1 VALYFNFC
9 GFKSYGNFEAT
20 IRVQPMSVPE
30 ETPQTGLTG
39 AVPDVEKLVYDVRER
54 LKELAAINDTTAII
68 KSGRSIPETLHD
80 ICQILPHA
88 WQYPDHTVARVRFE
102 ELEFTSPGFLETRW
116 KQEQGFETID
126 NLSGS
131 IEIFYLRE
139 FPDLNEGPF
148 LREERNL
155 IMNLA
160 SLIEGYLNGVKG
172 REGHYITR
180 ERLKE
185 LTAINQTTAILRTGK
200 PVEEAL
206 HQICLILP
214 KAWQYPEHTVCRI
227 RYGKIDLTSPGFRET
242 VWCQKQMFETID
254 NQEGFIEIY
263 YLKAFAA
270 AYEGPFLEEER
281 HLIINLANL
290 ITGYLNS
297 VKGKAILK
305 KSTEPRDTK
314 SGIAEPVKYSRQ
326 LLQTFL
332 NRTNY
337 NRDIYHDLM
346 PFKVKEILLVANLYD
361 AYSIEKEG
369 RFSEHVLGEFYA
381 LSLSTMP
388 RITGVST
395 AEEVMEQLNSKHY
408 DLIIIMMGTDKQ
420 FPVEISKKAKAQF
433 QYIPVFLL
441 ANSNTDIVL
450 FENEPEKLTW
460 IDRVFVWNGDSKI
473 FFAMINYLE
482 DKINVENDTKIGM
495 VRVILLV
502 EDSAKY
508 YSLYLPMLYNI
519 VLEQTKHI
527 IEDVT
532 TDELYRILRLK
543 ARPKILLASTYE
555 EAIYIFNKYKDYTLC
570 LISDVKFKKD
580 GKLSETAGF
589 SLVKQIRK
597 EIKDLPTVLQSSEDK
612 NTEKAYE
619 LKASFI
625 SKNSE
630 TLLTDFKSFI
640 THYLGFG
647 NFIYRDKEGS
657 QIAVARSLKEFEDLL
672 KTIPEESLLY
682 HARKDH
688 FSLWLMARGEIQVAK
703 ILNPAK
709 VTDFKDP
716 GSLRDYLI
724 NVIQHF
730 RNEQNVGKVIPFEES
745 GITDERNI
753 LALTEGA
760 LGGKG
765 RGLSFIN
772 TLIYNYDFAQHVPN
786 INIRTPK
793 TSIIGTDEFEY
804 FLDRNKLRDRA
815 VTESDYDQIKRWF
828 LEGKLTET
836 LIRKLK
842 LIIKNITKPLAVRS
856 SGLFE
861 DSLNQ
866 PFAGIFETYL
876 IPNNHP
882 DPKVRLDQL
891 MDAVKLVYASVY
903 SPIAKGYIEAVNYRI
918 DQEKMAVVVQEVVGH
933 QHGDV
938 FYPHISG
945 VAQSYNYYPFAH
957 MKPEEGF
964 AVTALGLGRYVV
976 EGEKAFRFSPR
987 YPDLEINSAKDQY
1000 KGSQVYFYAV
1010 DLAKQDVNLLDG
1022 EDAGLRKLDIYD
1034 AEMHGTLKHCASVY
1048 SIENERISAG
1058 LREAGPRVVN
1068 FADILKYNYIPM
1080 AKTIEIVLDVVK
1092 EALGS
1097 PVEIEFAIDLNK
1109 DENYKASFYLLQIK
1123 PLIGNATDYE
1133 VDMDKIVKEDILLY
1147 SEKEMGNG
1155 LIDTVQDVVF
1165 VDPDTFDKAKTV
1177 EMAEEIDRI
1186 NAEFGR
1192 EGKQYVLIGPGR
1204 WGTRDR
1210 WIGVPVAWPQISHA
1224 KIIVETSLE
1233 GFPLDASSG
1242 SHFFHNVTSMNVG
1255 YFCVQ
1260 PELSGS
1266 FIRYDVLRQQKNIR
1280 RTEYFTI
1287 VNFEKPLTIRMDGKK
1302 RISVITC

>member
-1 VALYFNFC
+1 MSADDKNTRT
-9 GFKSYGNFEAT
+9 GN
-20 IRVQPMSVPE
+20 SPE
-30 ETPQTGLTG
+30 H
-39 AVPDVEKLVYDVRER
+39 VDVEKLVYENRER
-54 LKELAAINDTTAII
+54 LKELAAINETAAII
-68 KSGRSIPETLHD
+68 RKNKSIPETLYE
-80 ICQILPHA
+80 ICQILPKA
-88 WQYPDHTVARVRFE
+88 WQFPEHTVVRMRFE
-102 ELEFTSPGFLETRW
+102 EMEFTSAGFLETQW
-116 KQEQGFETID
+116 KQEQVFETID
-126 NLSGS
+126 NLQGTM
-131 IEIFYLRE
+131 EIFYLKE
-139 FPDLNEGPF
+139 FPQAAEGPF
-148 LREERNL
+148 LTEERNL
-155 IMNLA
+155 VVSLA

-172 REGHYITR
+172 REGRYITG

-185 LTAINQTTAILRTGK
+185 LSAINQTTAILRTGK
-200 PVEEAL
+200 PIEEAL
-206 HQICLILP
+206 HQICLVLP
-214 KAWQYPEHTVCRI
+214 KAWQYPDYAVCRI
-227 RYGKIDLTSPGFRET
+227 KYGNMELKSPGFRESA
-242 VWCQKQMFETID
+242 WSQKQVFETID
-254 NQEGFIEIY
+254 SQVGFIEICY
-263 YLKAFAA
+263 TKGFAA
-270 AYEGPFLEEER
+270 SYEGPFLEEER

-290 ITGYLNS
+290 IAGYLNS
-297 VKGKAILK
+297 VKGKAILRRTAPK
-305 KSTEPRDTK
+305 VVPEKSPDPTG
-314 SGIAEPVKYSRQ
+314 SKYSRQ

-332 NRTNY
+332 NRNNY

-395 AEEVMEQLNSKHY
+395 TEEVMEQLNTKHY
-408 DLIIIMMGTDKQ
+408 DLIIIMIGTDKQ
-420 FPVEISKKAKAQF
+420 FPVELSKRVKDQF

-441 ANSNTDIVL
+441 LNSNTDVVL
-450 FENEPEKLTW
+450 FEEKPAHLTW
-460 IDRVFVWNGDSKI
+460 VDRIFVWNGDSKI

-482 DKINVENDTKIGM
+482 DKINLENDTNIGM

-555 EAIYIFNKYKDYTLC
+555 EALYIFNKYKEYVLC

-580 GKLSETAGF
+580 GKLNENAGF
-589 SLVKQIRK
+589 NLVKHMRK
-597 EIKDLPTVLQSSEDK
+597 EIKDLPIVLQSSDD
-612 NTEKAYE
+612 NNSQNAYE

-630 TLLTDFKSFI
+630 TLLLDFKSFI

-647 NFIYRDKEGS
+647 NFIYRDKEGG
-657 QIAVARSLKEFEDLL
+657 QIAIARSLKEFEELL

-716 GSLRDYLI
+716 AALREHLI

-730 RNEQNVGKVIPFEES
+730 RNEQNMGKVIPFEES
-745 GITDERNI
+745 SITDERNI

-765 RGLSFIN
+765 RGLAFIN
-772 TLIYNYDFAQHVPN
+772 TLIYNYDFSQHVPN

-804 FLDRNKLRDRA
+804 FLDRNKLRERA
-815 VTESDYDQIKRWF
+815 VTETDYDEIKRLF
-828 LEGKLTET
+828 IDGKLTET

-842 LIIKNITKPLAVRS
+842 LIIKNITKPLAIRS

-876 IPNNHP
+876 IPNIHS
-882 DPKVRLDQL
+882 DPAVRLEQL
-891 MDAVKLVYASVY
+891 MDAIKLVYASVY

-918 DQEKMAVVVQEVVGH
+918 DQEKMAVVIQEVVGH
-933 QHGDV
+933 QYQDV

-976 EGEKAFRFSPR
+976 EGEKAFRFAPQ
-987 YPDLEINSAKDQY
+987 YPDLEINSPKDMY
-1000 KGSQVYFYAV
+1000 KSSQLYFYAV
-1010 DLAKQDVNLLDG
+1010 DLAKKDVNLLEG

-1034 AEMHGTLKHCASVY
+1034 AEMHGTLKHLASVY
-1048 SIENERISAG
+1048 SVENNRITAG
-1058 LREAGPRVVN
+1058 LRDAGPRVIN

-1080 AKTIEIVLDVVK
+1080 AKTIEVVLDVVK
-1092 EALGS
+1092 EAMGS
-1097 PVEIEFAIDLNK
+1097 PVEIEFAIDLTK
-1109 DENYKASFYLLQIK
+1109 DENYNASFYLLQIK

-1133 VDMDKIVKEDILLY
+1133 VDMSKIDRNTILLY

-1155 LIDTVQDVVF
+1155 IMDDIHDIVF
-1165 VDPDTFDKAKTV
+1165 VDPDTFDKSKTL
-1177 EMAEEIDRI
+1177 EMADEIDKI
-1186 NAEFGR
+1186 NKEMGKSGR
-1192 EGKQYVLIGPGR
+1192 KYILIGPGR

-1210 WIGVPVAWPQISHA
+1210 FIGVPVAWPQISNA
-1224 KIIVETSLE
+1224 RVIVETSLE

-1260 PELSGS
+1260 PELSDS
-1266 FIRYDVLRQQKNIR
+1266 FIRYDMLRNLPEITK
-1280 RTEYFTI
+1280 TEYFSI
-1287 VNFEKPLTIRMDGKK
+1287 ARFENPVTVRMDGKK
-1302 RISVITC
+1302 RISVITV

>member
-1 VALYFNFC
+1 
-9 GFKSYGNFEAT
+9 
-20 IRVQPMSVPE
+20 MSSDEDKKNGKKGVSDPID
-30 ETPQTGLTG
+30 L
-39 AVPDVEKLVYDVRER
+39 EKLVHDNRER
-54 LKELAAINDTTAII
+54 LKELAAINDTTSII
-68 KSGRSIPETLHD
+68 KANKSIPETLQD
-80 ICQILPHA
+80 ICRIIPRA
-88 WQYPDHTVARVRFE
+88 YQYPDYTVARIRFE
-102 ELEFTSPGFLETRW
+102 EMEFTSSGFLETRW
-116 KQEQGFETID
+116 KQEQTYETID

-131 IEIFYLRE
+131 IEIFYLKE
-139 FPDLNEGPF
+139 FPELNEGPF
-148 LREERNL
+148 LNEERNL
-155 IMNLA
+155 IRNMA

-172 REGHYITR
+172 REGRYLTH

-185 LTAINQTTAILRTGK
+185 LTAINQTTAILRTGR
-200 PVEEAL
+200 PIEEAL

-214 KAWQYPEHTVCRI
+214 KAWQFPEFTTCRI
-227 RYGKIDLTSPGFRET
+227 KYGKLELKSPNFRESQ
-242 VWCQKQMFETID
+242 WCQKQLFETID
-254 NQEGFIEIY
+254 NQEGSIEIY
-263 YLKAFAA
+263 YLKSFPSS
-270 AYEGPFLEEER
+270 YEGPFLEEER

-297 VKGKAILK
+297 VKGKAILRK
-305 KSTEPRDTK
+305 TVQKGVVEEKPEGET
-314 SGIAEPVKYSRQ
+314 PVKYSRQ

-337 NRDIYHDLM
+337 NRDLYHDLM

-369 RFSEHVLGEFYA
+369 RFSEHVLGEFYT

-395 AEEVMEQLNSKHY
+395 TEEVMEQLNSKHY

-420 FPVEISKKAKAQF
+420 FPVELSKKVKDQY
-433 QYIPVFLL
+433 QYIPVFVLV
-441 ANSNTDIVL
+441 NSNTEIVL
-450 FENEPEKLTW
+450 FEDEPEKLTW

-482 DKINVENDTKIGM
+482 DKINIENDTKIGM

-555 EAIYIFNKYKDYTLC
+555 EALYIFNKYKDFILC

-580 GKLSETAGF
+580 GKLNDKAGF
-589 SLVKQIRK
+589 SLVKQTRK
-597 EIKDLPTVLQSSEDK
+597 EIKDLPIVLQSSEEV
-612 NTEKAYE
+612 NAQHAYE

-625 SKNSE
+625 NKNSE
-630 TLLTDFKSFI
+630 TLLLDFKSFI

-657 QIAVARSLKEFEDLL
+657 QIAVAKSLKEFEDLL

-688 FSLWLMARGEIQVAK
+688 FSSWLMARGEIQVAK

-716 GSLRDYLI
+716 GSLREYLI

-730 RNEQNVGKVIPFEES
+730 RNEENTGKVIPFEES
-745 GITDERNI
+745 AITDEHNI

-765 RGLSFIN
+765 RGLAFIN
-772 TLIYNYDFAQHVPN
+772 TLIYNYDFSQHVPN

-804 FLDRNKLRDRA
+804 FLDRNKLREKA
-815 VTESDYDQIKRWF
+815 VYETDYDQIKRWF
-828 LEGKLTET
+828 LEGRLTET

-842 LIIKNITKPLAVRS
+842 LIIRQINKPLAVRS

-891 MDAVKLVYASVY
+891 MDAIKLVYASVY

-918 DQEKMAVVVQEVVGH
+918 EQEKMAVVIQEVVGN
-933 QHGDV
+933 QYADV

-964 AVTALGLGRYVV
+964 AVIALGLGRYVV
-976 EGEKAFRFSPR
+976 EGEKAFRFSPL
-987 YPDLEINSAKDQY
+987 YPNLEINSPRDQY
-1000 KGSQVYFYAV
+1000 KGSQLYFYAV
-1010 DLAKQDVNLLDG
+1010 DLKKQDLNLLEG

-1034 AEMHGTLKHCASVY
+1034 AEMHETLKHCASVY
-1048 SIENERISAG
+1048 SIENERISPG
-1058 LREAGPRVVN
+1058 LRDAGPRVVN
-1068 FADILKYNYIPM
+1068 FADILKYNYIPL
-1080 AKTIEIVLDVVK
+1080 AKTIEVVLDLVK

-1123 PLIGNATDYE
+1123 PLIGNATDFE
-1133 VDMDKIVKEDILLY
+1133 VDMNKIDKEEILLY

-1155 LIDTVQDVVF
+1155 LIENIHDVVF
-1165 VDPDTFDKAKTV
+1165 VDPDTFDKAKTQEMAV
-1177 EMAEEIDRI
+1177 EMDKI
-1186 NAEFGR
+1186 NAEMGR
-1192 EGKQYVLIGPGR
+1192 EGKKYILIGPGR

-1210 WIGVPVAWPQISHA
+1210 WIGVPVAWPQISNA
-1224 KIIVETSLE
+1224 KVIVETSLE

-1260 PELSGS
+1260 PEMSDS
-1266 FIRYDVLRQQKNIR
+1266 FIRFDVLKQQENITH
-1280 RTEYFTI
+1280 TEYFSI
-1287 VNFEKPLTIRMDGKK
+1287 AHFKEPLTVRMDGKK
-1302 RISVITC
+1302 RISVVTWKNDKPLKTD

>member
-1 VALYFNFC
+1 MKTDQERPNPDAPDP
-9 GFKSYGNFEAT
+9 G
-20 IRVQPMSVPE
+20 SVN
-30 ETPQTGLTG
+30 
-39 AVPDVEKLVYDVRER
+39 VDKLVYDNRER
-54 LKELAAINDTTAII
+54 LKELAAINDTAAIL
-68 KSGRSIPETLHD
+68 KQGRSMTDAFQE
-80 ICQILPHA
+80 ICFILPLA
-88 WQYPDHTVARVRFE
+88 WQYPENTVARIRFE
-102 ELEFTSPGFLETRW
+102 EMEFTSPGFIETQWR
-116 KQEQGFETID
+116 QEQGFETID
-126 NLSGS
+126 NLYGT

-139 FPDLNEGPF
+139 FPEKDEGPF
-148 LREERNL
+148 LKEERNL
-155 IMNLA
+155 ILNIA
-160 SLIEGYLNGVKG
+160 SLIEGYLNGIKG
-172 REGHYITR
+172 REGRYITR

-185 LTAINQTTAILRTGK
+185 LTAINQTTSILRTGK
-200 PVEEAL
+200 PIEEAL

-214 KAWQYPEHTVCRI
+214 KAWQYPEFTVCRI
-227 RYGKIDLTSPGFRET
+227 KYGKIELKSPGFKET
-242 VWCQKQMFETID
+242 QWSQKQIFETID
-254 NQEGFIEIY
+254 NQEGSIEIFY
-263 YLKAFAA
+263 TKAFQPSH
-270 AYEGPFLEEER
+270 EGPFLEEER

-290 ITGYLNS
+290 IAGYLNS
-297 VKGKAILK
+297 VKGKAILR
-305 KSTEPRDTK
+305 KSVTRETE
-314 SGIAEPVKYSRQ
+314 EPVVAEQITGKYSRQ

-337 NRDIYHDLM
+337 NRDLYHDLM

-395 AEEVMEQLNSKHY
+395 TDEVMEQLNSKHY
-408 DLIIIMMGTDKQ
+408 DLIIIMMGTEKH
-420 FPVEISKKAKAQF
+420 FPVELSRKIKDQF

-441 ANSNTDIVL
+441 LNSNTDIVL
-450 FENEPEKLTW
+450 FEDEPEKLTW
-460 IDRVFVWNGDSKI
+460 IDRIFVWNGDSKI

-482 DKINVENDTKIGM
+482 DKINVENDTRIGM

-502 EDSAKY
+502 EDSSKY

-519 VLEQTKHI
+519 VLEQTKNI

-555 EAIYIFNKYKDYTLC
+555 EALYIFNRYKDYILC

-580 GKLSETAGF
+580 GKLNNTAGF
-589 SLVKQIRK
+589 SLVKQVRK
-597 EIKDLPTVLQSSEDK
+597 DIKDLPTVLQSSDDE
-612 NTEKAYE
+612 NVQKAYE

-625 SKNSE
+625 NKNSE
-630 TLLTDFKSFI
+630 TLLQDFKSFI

-647 NFIYRDKEGS
+647 HFIYRDKEGG
-657 QIAVARSLKEFEDLL
+657 QIAVAKSLKEFEDLL

-716 GSLRDYLI
+716 ASLREYLI

-730 RNEQNVGKVIPFEES
+730 RNEQNVGKVIPFEEMA
-745 GITDERNI
+745 ITDERNI
-753 LALTEGA
+753 LSLTEGA

-765 RGLSFIN
+765 RGLAFIN
-772 TLIYNYDFAQHVPN
+772 TLIYNYDFSQHIPN

-804 FLDRNKLRDRA
+804 FLDRNKLREKA
-815 VTESDYDQIKRWF
+815 VFESDYELIRTWF
-828 LEGKLTET
+828 LEGKLTDT

-842 LIIKNITKPLAVRS
+842 SIIRYITKPLAVRS

-882 DPKVRLDQL
+882 DPKVRLEQL
-891 MDAVKLVYASVY
+891 MNAIKLVYASVY

-918 DQEKMAVVVQEVVGH
+918 EQEKMAVVIQEVVGH
-933 QHGDV
+933 QYEDV
-938 FYPHISG
+938 YYPHISG

-964 AVTALGLGRYVV
+964 AMIALGLGRYVV
-976 EGEKAFRFSPR
+976 EGERAFRFSPL
-987 YPDLEINSAKDQY
+987 YPNLEINSAKDQY
-1000 KGSQVYFYAV
+1000 KGSQVDYYAV
-1010 DLAKQDVNLLDG
+1010 DLTKKDVNLMEG
-1022 EDAGLRKLDIYD
+1022 EAAGLRRLDIYD
-1034 AEMHGTLKHCASVY
+1034 AEKHGTLKHCASVF
-1048 SIENERISAG
+1048 SLENNRIIPG
-1058 LREAGPRVVN
+1058 IRDPGPRVVN
-1068 FADILKYNYIPM
+1068 FADILKYNYVPL
-1080 AKTIEIVLDVVK
+1080 AKTIEVVLDVVK

-1097 PVEIEFAIDLNK
+1097 PVEIEFAVDLNK

-1123 PLIGNATDYE
+1123 PMIGNAGDFE
-1133 VDMDKIVKEDILLY
+1133 LDMDKIDRDEILLY

-1155 LIDTVQDVVF
+1155 LLEYIHDVVF
-1165 VDPDTFDKAKTV
+1165 VDPETFDKTRTL
-1177 EMAEEIDRI
+1177 EMAAEIEKI

-1192 EGKQYVLIGPGR
+1192 QKSKYILIGPGR

-1210 WIGVPVAWPQISHA
+1210 WIGIPVVWPQISNA
-1224 KIIVETSLE
+1224 QVIVETSLE

-1255 YFCVQ
+1255 YFSVQ
-1260 PELSGS
+1260 PEMSES
-1266 FIRYDVLRQQKNIR
+1266 FIRFDVLKKQINIR
-1280 RTEYFTI
+1280 KTNFFTI
-1287 VNFEKPLTIRMDGKK
+1287 AHFENPLSVKMDGKK
-1302 RISVITC
+1302 RISIITWKDQDIKSDN